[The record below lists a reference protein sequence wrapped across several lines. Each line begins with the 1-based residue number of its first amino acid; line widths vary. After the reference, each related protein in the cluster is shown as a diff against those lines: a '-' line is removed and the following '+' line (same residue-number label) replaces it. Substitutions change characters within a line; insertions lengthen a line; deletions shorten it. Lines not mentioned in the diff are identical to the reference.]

1 MKTAILASILL
12 ATVSLHAGADNLTR
26 GYVRSDGT
34 YVAPHIKSEPNQFR
48 HDNYSAQGN
57 RNPYTGQQGSQ
68 RHEYT
73 SPPAYNK
80 NYGNPNYGSQGRSKY

>member
-1 MKTAILASILL
+1 MRQAILAAFILAAMPYQ
-12 ATVSLHAGADNLTR
+12 ATADNQTR

-34 YVAPHIKSEPNQFR
+34 YVAPHYKSEPNQYR
-48 HDNYSAQGN
+48 NDNYSAQGN

-73 SPPAYNK
+73 TPPAYNK
-80 NYGNPNYGSQGRSKY
+80 NYGNPNYGSQGRLK